1 MAQKKEKI
9 EFEQP
14 SEILIFINRY
24 SVIIFALI
32 IIIVFA
38 LGYFFILQPKIT
50 DIQTVKNE
58 AYQSQGQEEENQQLL
73 DLINDLKGEYN
84 NIENERKRDLER
96 LKVMIPDSPQIA
108 EFFAAADNLASEN
121 GFALLSVSVSKDPI
135 SVAEKKEKSGESVEN
150 LGDLK
155 SMVINMT
162 VAKLPTMNADGQYEM
177 LDPYESFKSYLDKL
191 ENNLRLMDIQTVIFR
206 GFTDESLVE
215 PEDEEE
221 QYIPSPINFDFSLV
235 TYYK

>member
-58 AYQSQGQEEENQQLL
+58 AYQSQGQEEEN
-73 DLINDLKGEYN
+73 
-84 NIENERKRDLER
+84 
-96 LKVMIPDSPQIA
+96 
-108 EFFAAADNLASEN
+108 
-121 GFALLSVSVSKDPI
+121 
-135 SVAEKKEKSGESVEN
+135 
-150 LGDLK
+150 
-155 SMVINMT
+155 
-162 VAKLPTMNADGQYEM
+162 
-177 LDPYESFKSYLDKL
+177 
-191 ENNLRLMDIQTVIFR
+191 
-206 GFTDESLVE
+206 
-215 PEDEEE
+215 
-221 QYIPSPINFDFSLV
+221 
-235 TYYK
+235 

>member
-73 DLINDLKGEYN
+73 SLINGLKGEYN

-121 GFALLSVSVSKDPI
+121 GFALLSVSVTKDPI
-135 SVAEKKEKSGESVEN
+135 TVAEKKENSGESVEN
-150 LGDLK
+150 FGDLK
-155 SMVINMT
+155 
-162 VAKLPTMNADGQYEM
+162 
-177 LDPYESFKSYLDKL
+177 
-191 ENNLRLMDIQTVIFR
+191 
-206 GFTDESLVE
+206 
-215 PEDEEE
+215 
-221 QYIPSPINFDFSLV
+221 
-235 TYYK
+235 